1 MRYTLLPLM
10 LAALLA
16 IAGCEQSTTTPNPA
30 APGTQTPAKPQ
41 DTPANPA
48 TPKNGGYIE
57 LSIKNMM
64 CTSCQATVKKILE
77 EQPGV
82 MAADVN
88 WEAGNARV
96 TLKAGSKFDETAAR
110 AALDKQNFELV
121 KAGVPVVN

>member
-1 MRYTLLPLM
+1 MRY
-10 LAALLA
+10 ALLLFA
-16 IAGCEQSTTTPNPA
+16 AVLALAGCEQSTGTPAPDQA
-30 APGTQTPAKPQ
+30 SPGTQTPATPQ
-41 DTPANPA
+41 DTPAQPA
-48 TPKNGGYIE
+48 TPKNGGYVE

-88 WEAGNARV
+88 WEAGSARV
-96 TLKAGSKFDETAAR
+96 TLKAGSNFDEAAAR

>member
-1 MRYTLLPLM
+1 MRYAMLLFAAV
-10 LAALLA
+10 LAL
-16 IAGCEQSTTTPNPA
+16 AGCEQSTGTPAPNQA
-30 APGTQTPAKPQ
+30 NPGTQTPVPPQ
-41 DTPANPA
+41 DTPAV
-48 TPKNGGYIE
+48 PKNGGYIE

-88 WEAGNARV
+88 WEAGSARV
-96 TLKAGSKFDETAAR
+96 TLKLGSKFDEAAAR

-121 KAGVPVVN
+121 KAGAPVVN

>member
-1 MRYTLLPLM
+1 MRY
-10 LAALLA
+10 ALLLA
-16 IAGCEQSTTTPNPA
+16 SVLALAGCERSTGTPAPNQA
-30 APGTQTPAKPQ
+30 NPGTQTPVPPQ
-41 DTPANPA
+41 DTPAQPA
-48 TPKNGGYIE
+48 TPKNGGYVE

-88 WEAGNARV
+88 WEAGSARV
-96 TLKAGSKFDETAAR
+96 TLKLGSKFDEAAAR

-121 KAGVPVVN
+121 KAGAPVVN